1 MQCNHHTFAR
11 PSGAP
16 QSTAQ
21 TQYGRAYRHSG
32 VAVARLASRGNALF
46 RNGSSKCTRTI
57 FGVILS
63 DMIWQPHDHWI
74 NSEEWHR
81 RRWHILW
88 LGIPTFLAL
97 AIFGIG
103 VGFIP
108 GIFSPAGE
116 DANSLQNVHH
126 KFWFTESAKS
136 KPQNGK
142 SAKTPGEV

>member
-21 TQYGRAYRHSG
+21 TQYGRAYRPSG
-32 VAVARLASRGNALF
+32 VARLASRGNALF

-88 LGIPTFLAL
+88 LGIPTFFWPSRFLESESDL
-97 AIFGIG
+97 FREYSLPLERMQIHYKTSTTNSGI
-103 VGFIP
+103 P
-108 GIFSPAGE
+108 
-116 DANSLQNVHH
+116 LVHRI
-126 KFWFTESAKS
+126 
-136 KPQNGK
+136 GK
-142 SAKTPGEV
+142 K